1 MKEVLMMLKAVFS
14 PIVSMFLFAILCSAF
29 EVDFRLALA
38 AWHDATSN
46 CFPIKINCEANA

>member
-1 MKEVLMMLKAVFS
+1 MKEVLMMLKTVFS